1 MDPRTAKML
10 EESRAAAASAP
21 PPPTGFA
28 RVQKNVRAWA
38 RANPLPARVAAGA
51 VVVIGLVTYV
61 VLIAG
66 PMEEREREEEQA
78 QTLARLKVETAARQT
93 ALDNCLTKAKTDTD
107 ERWNKQC
114 KVRRKKDGCALPSE
128 TADALERGEKQAR
141 NACLL
146 QISPVG
152 Q

>member
-10 EESRAAAASAP
+10 EEHRATAASAP
-21 PPPTGFA
+21 PPPKGAA
-28 RVQKNVRAWA
+28 RLQKNLRAWA
-38 RANPLPARVAAGA
+38 KANPLHARIAAGGA
-51 VVVIGLVTYV
+51 IVVSFAAYV

-66 PMEEREREEEQA
+66 PMEQREREEAQA
-78 QTLARLKVETAARQT
+78 QTLERLKVETAARQT
-93 ALDNCLTKAKTDTD
+93 ALDDCLTKAKTDTD
-107 ERWNKQC
+107 QRWNKQC
-114 KVRRKKDGCALPSE
+114 KVRRMKDGCALPSQ
-128 TADALERGEKQAR
+128 TADLLERGEKQAR